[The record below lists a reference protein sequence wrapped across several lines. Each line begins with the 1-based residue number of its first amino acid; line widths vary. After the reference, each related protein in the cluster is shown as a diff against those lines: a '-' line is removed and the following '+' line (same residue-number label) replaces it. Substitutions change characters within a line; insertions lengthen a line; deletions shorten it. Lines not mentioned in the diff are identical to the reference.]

1 MQVASLN
8 QRLTATRLGSGTHV
22 LCAIS
27 TGSTQP
33 KSCKIDELVK
43 RQRTVE
49 ISSWFLVLSPY
60 PSTSPSST
68 FLLQEMHLGLFPIS
82 ITSCLTI
89 NTIFYLSFIA
99 TITISFLSPILNC
112 IFCLHFQF
120 HLHLRDSG
128 LVSVNSFKFMT
139 KASAVCGKSKSLAEI
154 YSFTTMTIARGRVK
168 ISSPVFIIP

>member
-1 MQVASLN
+1 MIKWQWQLPVQVASLN

-99 TITISFLSPILNC
+99 TITISFFPPFSIAFSVC
-112 IFCLHFQF
+112 ISNSICICGT
-120 HLHLRDSG
+120 RDSC
-128 LVSVNSFKFMT
+128 LSI
-139 KASAVCGKSKSLAEI
+139 ASSL
-154 YSFTTMTIARGRVK
+154 
-168 ISSPVFIIP
+168 